1 MERIAM
7 TNQKGGVGKT
17 TNAINLCGALNAQG
31 YDVLGADLDPQGW
44 FTLRLG
50 LREQYESNETNLYDA
65 LEEPRQIHPEE
76 IIVEHA
82 EFDVLPANLDM
93 FALEQDLIASGWK
106 PRERLKMLLE
116 DVEGYDALVVDAPP
130 SLGPINDSVIL
141 ATEQIV
147 IPVKADRLSQLAID
161 HLLNQIET
169 LEERYRTTVNVG
181 GVIVSDIEFPLDNS
195 QERAIAWFRETFANC
210 PVVEVRHRVAIER
223 SLDQGSSIFGA
234 DAEETD
240 QMEPYLELA
249 ASLMEDTDE

>member
-50 LREQYESNETNLYDA
+50 LREEYETNDTNLYDG
-65 LEEPRQIHPEE
+65 LEEPRQVAVDEL
-76 IIVEHA
+76 IVEHA

-116 DVEGYDALVVDAPP
+116 DLERYDVLVVDAPP

-169 LEERYRTTVNVG
+169 LEERYRTTIGVG
-181 GVIVSDIEFPLDNS
+181 GVIVSDVDYPLDNA
-195 QERAIAWFRETFANC
+195 QDDAIAWFKETFANC

-223 SLDQGSSIFGA
+223 TLDRGCSIFGG

-240 QMEPYLELA
+240 QREPYLTLA
-249 ASLMEDTDE
+249 EALMEATDD

>member
-1 MERIAM
+1 MERIAI

-50 LREQYESNETNLYDA
+50 LREQYESNETNLYDG
-65 LEEPRQIHPEE
+65 LEEPRQVDVEE
-76 IIVEHA
+76 IIVEHP

-116 DVEGYDALVVDAPP
+116 DVDGYDALVVDAPP

-169 LEERYRTTVNVG
+169 LEERYRTSVNVG
-181 GVIVSDIEFPLDNS
+181 GVIVSDIEYPLDNA
-195 QERAIAWFRETFANC
+195 QDDAIAWFKQAFGDC

-223 SLDQGSSIFGA
+223 SLDSGGSIFGV

-240 QMEPYLELA
+240 QKDPYLELA
-249 ASLMEDTDE
+249 ASLMEGADE